1 MAKKTEFQFTKHFSR
16 EEMQCHCCQKIG
28 PYPEHLTK
36 LLALLEKLR
45 EHIGRHPI
53 QVSSAYRCKKW
64 NAEVGG
70 VPESYHTQAMA
81 ADIFVEGMSIDNLA
95 NAALDCG
102 AGGLGRYYD
111 KEFVHVD
118 VGPRRDWSE

>member
-1 MAKKTEFQFTKHFSR
+1 
-16 EEMQCHCCQKIG
+16 MQCHCCQKIG

-45 EHIGRHPI
+45 ERIGRHPI

-70 VPESYHTQAMA
+70 VPES
-81 ADIFVEGMSIDNLA
+81 MSVDNLA